1 MKNIHITITE
11 FRNESRVLK
20 EISSLEASES
30 FDYFVVVALG
40 ADDLPI
46 SDFLTSKAKV
56 RRISLLTRKL
66 PKSAP
71 FQLIKFIEFM
81 FRCLLMVRKEQ
92 AQVVNVHTLAL
103 LPLGWLI
110 KKLFKVKLVYDAH
123 ELETE
128 KNGLHGFRQ
137 RIYKYI
143 ESVFIRSCDLVIVV
157 GENIADWYVNTYK
170 IERPLVVKNSPGFRL
185 QAKKNLFR
193 DSLGILTKQKI
204 LLYQGGLIKG
214 RGVQLIL
221 DAFKE
226 RIDCYAVAVFMGYG
240 DLTAEVEQAAK
251 NHQNIFYIPAVS
263 PSVVLDYTASADIG
277 ISLIENTCLSYYF
290 CMPNKL
296 FEYAM
301 AGLPVIVSDMKE
313 MAEAVQA
320 ADFGVVLTEYSVEA
334 INTAVDHL
342 VERNLSKLSDNAYQF
357 AHAHAWE
364 QQEKVM
370 LEGYQRMLAQ

>member
-1 MKNIHITITE
+1 MKNIHITLTE

-20 EISSLEASES
+20 EISSLEASETFDS
-30 FDYFVVVALG
+30 FTVIALG
-40 ADDLPI
+40 ADDLPNDEAI
-46 SDFLTSKAKV
+46 TSKAKV
-56 RRISLLTRKL
+56 RRIRLLTRKL
-66 PKSAP
+66 PKSAA
-71 FQLIKFIEFM
+71 FQLLKFIEFI
-81 FRCLLMVRKEQ
+81 FKCLLMVRKEK

-103 LPLGWLI
+103 LPLGWLL
-110 KKLFKVKLVYDAH
+110 KKLFKLKLVYDAH

-137 RIYKYI
+137 RISKHI
-143 ESVFIRSCDLVIVV
+143 ESVFIHTCDLIIVV
-157 GENIADWYVNTYK
+157 GDNIANWYANTYK
-170 IERPLVVKNSPGFRL
+170 IERPLVVKNAPRFRM
-185 QAKKNLFR
+185 QSKKDLFR
-193 DSLGILTKQKI
+193 QHLSILPEQKI
-204 LLYQGGLIKG
+204 LLYQGGLMKG

-221 DAFKE
+221 DAFK
-226 RIDCYAVAVFMGYG
+226 RRVDSNVVAVFMGYG

-251 NHQNIFYIPAVS
+251 NYQNIFYFPAVS
-263 PSVVLDYTASADIG
+263 PNVVLDYTASADIG
-277 ISLIENTCLSYYF
+277 ISVIENTCLSYYF

-334 INTAVDHL
+334 INEAVDHL
-342 VERNLSKLSDNAYQF
+342 AERDLTELSNNANQF

-370 LEGYQRMLAQ
+370 LEGYQRMLAR

>member
-1 MKNIHITITE
+1 MKNIHITLTE

-20 EISSLEASES
+20 EISSLEASETFDS
-30 FDYFVVVALG
+30 FTVIALG

-46 SDFLTSKAKV
+46 YDSITSKAKV
-56 RRISLLTRKL
+56 CRIRLLTRKL

-71 FQLIKFIEFM
+71 FQLVKFIEFM
-81 FRCLLMVRKEQ
+81 VKCLLMVRKEQ
-92 AQVVNVHTLAL
+92 TQVINIHTLAL
-103 LPLGWLI
+103 LPLAWLL
-110 KKLFKVKLVYDAH
+110 KQLFKVKLVYDTH

-137 RIYKYI
+137 RISKYI
-143 ESVFIRSCDLVIVV
+143 ESVFICSCDLVIVV

-170 IERPLVVKNSPGFRL
+170 IERPIVVKNSPRFRV
-185 QAKKNLFR
+185 QSPKYLFR
-193 DSLGILTKQKI
+193 QHLPILPEQKI
-204 LLYQGGLIKG
+204 VLYQGGLMKG

-226 RIDCYAVAVFMGYG
+226 RKDSHVVAVFMGYG
-240 DLTAEVEQAAK
+240 DLATEVEQAAK
-251 NHQNIFYIPAVS
+251 NHQNIFYFPAVS
-263 PSVVLDYTASADIG
+263 PNVVLDYTASADIG

-301 AGLPVIVSDMKE
+301 AGIPVIVSDMKE

-320 ADFGVVLTEYSVEA
+320 ADFGVVLTEFSVDA
-334 INTAVDHL
+334 INEAVDRL
-342 VERNLSKLSDNAYQF
+342 AERDLTELSNNAYQF
-357 AHAHAWE
+357 AKAQAWE
-364 QQEKVM
+364 QQERIM
-370 LEGYQRMLAQ
+370 LDGYQRMLA

>member
-1 MKNIHITITE
+1 MKNIHITLTE

-20 EISSLEASES
+20 EISSLEASETFDS
-30 FDYFVVVALG
+30 FTVIALG

-46 SDFLTSKAKV
+46 DDSITSKAKV
-56 RRISLLTRKL
+56 RRIRLLTRKL

-71 FQLIKFIEFM
+71 FQLVKFIEFM
-81 FRCLLMVRKEQ
+81 VKCLLMVRKEQ
-92 AQVVNVHTLAL
+92 TQVINIHTLAL
-103 LPLGWLI
+103 LPLAWLL
-110 KKLFKVKLVYDAH
+110 KQLFKVKLVYDTH

-137 RIYKYI
+137 RISKYI
-143 ESVFIRSCDLVIVV
+143 ESVFIYSCDLVIVV

-170 IERPLVVKNSPGFRL
+170 IERPIVVKNSPRFRV
-185 QAKKNLFR
+185 QSPKYLFR
-193 DSLGILTKQKI
+193 QHLPILPEQKI
-204 LLYQGGLIKG
+204 VLYQGGLMKG

-226 RIDCYAVAVFMGYG
+226 RKDSHVVAVFMGYG
-240 DLTAEVEQAAK
+240 DLATEVEQAAK
-251 NHQNIFYIPAVS
+251 NHQNIFYFPAVS
-263 PSVVLDYTASADIG
+263 PNVVLDYTASADIG

-301 AGLPVIVSDMKE
+301 AGIPVIVSDMKE

-320 ADFGVVLTEYSVEA
+320 ADFGVVLTEFSVDA
-334 INTAVDHL
+334 INEAVDRL
-342 VERNLSKLSDNAYQF
+342 AERDLTELSNNAYQF
-357 AHAHAWE
+357 AKAQAWE
-364 QQEKVM
+364 QQERIM
-370 LEGYQRMLAQ
+370 LDGYQRMLA